1 MDRKH
6 NRLLLLIVAC
16 SATGVVLGGTAS
28 WAESTHC
35 LQATAAT
42 SECLTQDPIMKT
54 IEGMSVGLVAG
65 AGAAIGATLQMKR
78 QED

>member
-1 MDRKH
+1 
-6 NRLLLLIVAC
+6 
-16 SATGVVLGGTAS
+16 
-28 WAESTHC
+28 
-35 LQATAAT
+35 
-42 SECLTQDPIMKT
+42 MKT